1 MTTVTEVSYSVE
13 AIEDAHTALVALID
27 AGTGPGN
34 IYIYDDADT
43 LLGTIPLDDPC
54 GTVSGVTGQLTFAI
68 DGDETDATAGTA
80 EYATICDSD
89 DNVHITM
96 PVAEGSSAVSGYLV
110 INSLTILDGATITVV
125 SATVG

>member
-1 MTTVTEVSYSVE
+1 MTTVTEVSYSVASKKKGTDGIVE
-13 AIEDAHTALVALID
+13 LID
-27 AGTGPGN
+27 AGASNGN
-34 IYIYDDADT
+34 IKIYDDADV
-43 LLGTIPLDDPC
+43 LLATIPLDDPC
-54 GTVSGVTGQLTFAI
+54 GTVSAETALLTFAI

-80 EYATICDSD
+80 EYATVSDSD
-89 DNVHITM
+89 GTVHITM